1 MIDHLTNI
9 KKHSRDI
16 YCKGHIMNPSQFECL
31 CSSMVKRVWN
41 RVLPKSLNL
50 TENEYHNHI
59 IPSTW
64 GGQSAWSRED
74 SISAFPRIKLRDI
87 FPKS

>member
-1 MIDHLTNI
+1 MQSCYMDLSKLLH
-9 KKHSRDI
+9 
-16 YCKGHIMNPSQFECL
+16 GF
-31 CSSMVKRVWN
+31 VKWLHGFVKVWK
-41 RVLPKSLNL
+41 RVLPKNLNL